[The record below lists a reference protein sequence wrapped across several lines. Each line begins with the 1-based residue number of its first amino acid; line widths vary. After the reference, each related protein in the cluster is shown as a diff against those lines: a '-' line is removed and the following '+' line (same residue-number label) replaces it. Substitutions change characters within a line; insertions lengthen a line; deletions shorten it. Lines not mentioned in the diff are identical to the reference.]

1 MVYTFHS
8 LRQNEEKRV
17 GYILILFCKDQF
29 YLVGGESSV
38 PHALEIGLDLQ
49 NRELPY
55 SRDSPI
61 FKVCL
66 PI

>member
-1 MVYTFHS
+1 M
-8 LRQNEEKRV
+8 RRKRI
-17 GYILILFCKDQF
+17 GYILVLFSKDHF
-29 YLVGGESSV
+29 YLVCGESSV
-38 PHALEIGLDLQ
+38 PHVLEIGLDLQ